1 MKYEDEITVEVSCS
15 FEKLKSILEENNF
28 IIMEEYDVNDIY
40 MLEKSYSS
48 IEDNLELLKH
58 CVLVRDIVEK
68 DKIKSKIT
76 YKYKE
81 YNDNLEIIKQGKI
94 DCVVESKE
102 AAKRLLKALNYE
114 ELLKINDH
122 VIVLSNGTDEINVE
136 LVNNKHI
143 YIEIEQKCNYIDKKY
158 SDVKDMKEVF
168 DKYNIPLKDN
178 NYFVKKA
185 EVELI
190 ELKENLDNKNYRM
203 NKKELLNLL
212 DSLKISK
219 DEFTILSSSSLVLRE
234 ILPDAGDL
242 DIAVSKKGLG
252 ELKKNYN
259 VTQKENGWYIVT
271 DKIECVL
278 DDMTGKKENLE
289 GYNLQDIY
297 NYLYYL
303 KSSSREKDKKRI
315 PIVEKYIKSR

>member
-68 DKIKSKIT
+68 DKSKSKIT

-102 AAKRLLKALNYE
+102 AAKRLLEALNYE

-190 ELKENLDNKNYRM
+190 ELKENLDNKNHRM

-219 DEFTILSSSSLVLRE
+219 DEFTILSSSALVLRE

-259 VTQKENGWYIVT
+259 VTQKENVWYIVT

-297 NYLYYL
+297 NYLSYL

>member
-48 IEDNLELLKH
+48 IDDNLELLKH
-58 CVLVRDIVEK
+58 CVLVRNIVEK
-68 DKIKSKIT
+68 DKSKSKIT

-81 YNDNLEIIKQGKI
+81 YNDNLEIIKQGKV
-94 DCVVESKE
+94 DCIVESKE
-102 AAKRLLKALNYE
+102 AAKRLLEVLNYE

-185 EVELI
+185 EVELT
-190 ELKENLDNKNYRM
+190 ELKENLNNKNHRM

-219 DEFTILSSSSLVLRE
+219 DEFTILSSSALVLRG

-242 DIAVSKKGLG
+242 DIAVSKKGLD

-297 NYLYYL
+297 NYLSYL

-315 PIVEKYIKSR
+315 LIVEKHIKSR

>member
-1 MKYEDEITVEVSCS
+1 MKYENEITVEVSCS

-58 CVLVRDIVEK
+58 CVLVRNIVEK
-68 DKIKSKIT
+68 DKSKSKIT

-81 YNDNLEIIKQGKI
+81 YNDNLEIIKQGKV
-94 DCVVESKE
+94 DCIVESKE
-102 AAKRLLKALNYE
+102 AAKRLLEVLNYE

-158 SDVKDMKEVF
+158 NDVKDMKEAF
-168 DKYNIPLKDN
+168 DKYNIPLKGN

-190 ELKENLDNKNYRM
+190 ELKENLNNKNHRM

-219 DEFTILSSSSLVLRE
+219 DEFTILSSSALVLRE

-242 DIAVSKKGLG
+242 DIAVSKKGLD

-289 GYNLQDIY
+289 CYNLQDIY
-297 NYLYYL
+297 NYLSYL

>member
-68 DKIKSKIT
+68 DKSKSKIT

-190 ELKENLDNKNYRM
+190 ELKENLDNKNHRM